1 VCKLLDNKEMVL
13 MNKIKVMRF
22 NKDQITQEELAEQVN
37 VSRQT
42 IQAIECGKF
51 NPSTKLA
58 LVLAKFFDC
67 QVEEI
72 FYLKMEEN

>member
-1 VCKLLDNKEMVL
+1 MMIL
-13 MNKIKVMRF
+13 MNNIKVKRF
-22 NKDQITQEELAEQVN
+22 NENQITQEELAKQVD

-42 IQAIECGKF
+42 IQAIESGKF

-58 LVLAKFFDC
+58 LVLAKFFEC

-72 FYLKMEEN
+72 FYLKMEEK

>member
-1 VCKLLDNKEMVL
+1 MVL
-13 MNKIKVMRF
+13 MNNLKAKRF
-22 NKDQITQEELAEQVN
+22 NKNQITQEELAKKVD

-42 IQAIECGKF
+42 IQAIESGKF

-58 LVLAKFFDC
+58 LVLALFFEC

-72 FYLKMEEN
+72 FYLKMEGK

>member
-1 VCKLLDNKEMVL
+1 
-13 MNKIKVMRF
+13 MNNLKAKRF
-22 NKDQITQEELAEQVN
+22 NKNQITQEELAKKVD

-42 IQAIECGKF
+42 IQAIESGKF

-58 LVLAKFFDC
+58 LVLALFFEC

-72 FYLKMEEN
+72 FYLKMEGK

>member
-1 VCKLLDNKEMVL
+1 MVL

-22 NKDQITQEELAEQVN
+22 NKNQITQEELAKQVD

-42 IQAIECGKF
+42 IQAIESGKF

-58 LVLAKFFDC
+58 LVLAKFFEC

-72 FYLKMEEN
+72 FYLKMEGK

>member
-1 VCKLLDNKEMVL
+1 MVL
-13 MNKIKVMRF
+13 MNKIKIKRF
-22 NKDQITQEELAEQVN
+22 SKNQITQEELAKQVN

-42 IQAIECGKF
+42 IQAIESGKF

-58 LVLAKFFDC
+58 LLLAKFFEC

-72 FYLKMEEN
+72 FYLKMEEK

>member
-1 VCKLLDNKEMVL
+1 MMVL
-13 MNKIKVMRF
+13 MNNIKVKRF
-22 NKDQITQEELAEQVN
+22 NKNQITQEELAKQVN

-42 IQAIECGKF
+42 IQAIESGKF

-58 LVLAKFFDC
+58 LVLAKFFEC

-72 FYLKMEEN
+72 FYLKMEEK